1 MKLRHAVIRS
11 MGALAFASAYAIA
24 FPFATA
30 ADAGTANNAKFISLD
45 KNRDGYL
52 SKGEVA
58 GIPGYEKPFNEAD
71 ENRDGRLGPDEF
83 LKAESIHDRARA
95 AGYVEDSV
103 LTAKVKAALLKA
115 RELKSLDVS
124 VETSNGQVL
133 LSGFVRSQ
141 KQRDR
146 AIHVASSV
154 DGVAGVKDGLV
165 VR

>member
-1 MKLRHAVIRS
+1 MKLRQAVIRS
-11 MGALAFASAYAIA
+11 MGAVVFVSAYAIA
-24 FPFATA
+24 LPFAAA
-30 ADAGTANNAKFISLD
+30 ADPGTANNAKFLSLD

-103 LTAKVKAALLKA
+103 VTAKVKAALLKA
-115 RELKSLDVS
+115 SALKSLDVS
-124 VETSNGQVL
+124 VETYKGQVL
-133 LSGFVRSQ
+133 LSGFVKSE

-146 AIHVASSV
+146 AIQVASSV
-154 DGVAGVKDGLV
+154 EGVAGVKDGLV